1 MTVLEAIQ
9 RGAEFL
15 AQRGVDSPRLH
26 SELLL
31 ACALKVPRLRLYLEF
46 DRVLTEAEIHAA
58 RELVKRRS
66 RREPLQHILGTVG
79 FCGLELRVGPEALI
93 PRPETELLAEAA
105 VTFLSTLNSPPSTAL
120 DYGTGTGCLAILL
133 AVRCPAAEVHALD
146 VSAGAL
152 RLARQNAARHRPA
165 ERIRF
170 YESDGFV
177 GLPAGLTFDLIVAN
191 PPYIASA
198 EIARLAPE
206 VRDHDPRVALDGGTD
221 GLDFYRRLAA
231 EAQSLLRP
239 GGRLA
244 LEFGDGQA
252 EAVRQILE
260 GQKWVVEWV
269 QADYNGC
276 ARILAARAGV

>member
-9 RGAEFL
+9 RGAGFL

-66 RREPLQHILGTVG
+66 RREPLQHILGTVE

-105 VTFLSTLNSPPSTAL
+105 VSCLSTPTPQHPTVL

-152 RLARQNAARHRPA
+152 RLARQNAARHRAA

-206 VRDHDPRVALDGGTD
+206 VRHHDPRVALDGGAD

-231 EAQSLLRP
+231 EAQPLLRP

-252 EAVRQILE
+252 DAVRQILE
-260 GQKWVVEWV
+260 WQKWVVEKV